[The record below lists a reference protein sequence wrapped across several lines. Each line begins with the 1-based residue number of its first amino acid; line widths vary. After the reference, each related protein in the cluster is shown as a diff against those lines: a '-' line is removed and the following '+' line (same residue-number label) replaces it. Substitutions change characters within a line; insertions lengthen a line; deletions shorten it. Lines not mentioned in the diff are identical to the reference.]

1 VFCFLNF
8 FIIIF
13 HEDSYAGLQKRIGQF
28 SLFKGNDERL
38 EVFEAQGASEK
49 IYRSYCYNC
58 PALESC
64 HLEGPCEDFELNM
77 LASRL

>member
-1 VFCFLNF
+1 MVWTVVFWCLNF

-13 HEDSYAGLQKRIGQF
+13 QEYNYAGLQKGIGQF
-28 SLFKGNDERL
+28 SLFKGNDEML
-38 EVFEAQGASEK
+38 EVSEAQGASEK

-64 HLEGPCEDFELNM
+64 HLERPC
-77 LASRL
+77 

>member
-1 VFCFLNF
+1 MVWTPVFCFSNF
-8 FIIIF
+8 FIIIIF
-13 HEDSYAGLQKRIGQF
+13 REYNYAGLQKGIGQF
-28 SLFKGNDERL
+28 SLFEGNDEML

-64 HLEGPCEDFELNM
+64 HLEGPG
-77 LASRL
+77 

>member
-1 VFCFLNF
+1 MVWTVVFWCLNF

-13 HEDSYAGLQKRIGQF
+13 QEYNYAGLQKGIGQF
-28 SLFKGNDERL
+28 SLFKGNDEML
-38 EVFEAQGASEK
+38 EVSEAQGASEK

-64 HLEGPCEDFELNM
+64 HLEGPC
-77 LASRL
+77 